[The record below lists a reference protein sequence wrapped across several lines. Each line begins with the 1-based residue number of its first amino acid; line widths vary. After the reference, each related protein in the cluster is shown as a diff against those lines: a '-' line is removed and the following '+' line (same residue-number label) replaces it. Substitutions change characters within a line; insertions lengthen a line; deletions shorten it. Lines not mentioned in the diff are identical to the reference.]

1 MAGAPHPSGFRPHL
15 PGFTHN
21 FLGKALGA
29 TMWFFIFYR
38 VRQDG
43 GKLIGHHPFHDDTHG
58 HGHSEH
64 H

>member
-1 MAGAPHPSGFRPHL
+1 MAGGHHPSGFHL
-15 PGFTHN
+15 PGFKYN
-21 FLGKALGA
+21 FMAKALGA

-43 GKLIGHHPFHDDTHG
+43 GKLIGHHPFEHGDSHG